1 VHEPKPEQYSP
12 PLTWRAH
19 AWRTALALAITAVV
33 WPSTAILEWRHVRG
47 LFWVDFAVGLAC
59 LVLSFYRRRWPL
71 TVAVI
76 TNVAALVSF
85 SSAGPGTLAAVSLA
99 TRRVLWQ
106 VVLVGVIAVVTG
118 TIFPTLWPSLH
129 KDPLW
134 ITFAVGLAF
143 TIAMLVWGMYVGSRR
158 ELLWTLRDRAERA
171 EAEQELRVTQSRSNE
186 RARIAREMHDV
197 LAHRISLI
205 TMHAGALAY
214 RTDLTAAE
222 MRDTAE
228 LIQTKSHEAL
238 TDLRHVLGVLRS
250 EDGAT
255 ATGERPQ
262 PTFKDL
268 PGLISESRESGM
280 RISYDQR
287 VQDAT
292 QVPEQVGRTTYRIVQ
307 EGLTNARKH
316 APHTAVL
323 VTLAGSPETGVEI
336 TIRNPARSL
345 HSPRIA
351 VDSGSGPGWGI
362 TVGTS
367 TALVGGSGVRVGSGA
382 ATGQGSGFGNG
393 SGPGSGGGAVASG
406 GSSGGSGTPGA
417 GLGLVGLG
425 ERAKLAGGRLETRRE
440 GDMFELHGW
449 LPWTA

>member
-1 VHEPKPEQYSP
+1 MHEPKPEQYSP
-12 PLTWRAH
+12 PLTWRSH
-19 AWRTALALAITAVV
+19 AWRIALALAISAVV
-33 WPSTAILEWRHVRG
+33 WPSTAVLEWRHVRG
-47 LFWVDFAVGLAC
+47 LFWLDLAVGLAC

-71 TVAVI
+71 TIAVV

-99 TRRVLWQ
+99 TRRVVWQ
-106 VVLVGVIAVVTG
+106 VVLVGAIGVVTG
-118 TIFPTLWPSLH
+118 TLFPTLWPSLDN
-129 KDPLW
+129 DPLW

-143 TIAMLVWGMYVGSRR
+143 TVAMLVWGMYVGSRR
-158 ELLWTLRDRAERA
+158 ELLWTLRDRADRA
-171 EAEQELRVTQSRSNE
+171 EAEQELRVSQSRSNE

-214 RTDLTAAE
+214 RTDLSAEE

-228 LIQTKSHEAL
+228 LIQAKSHEAL

-255 ATGERPQ
+255 TLQERPQ

-268 PGLISESRESGM
+268 PALILESRESGM
-280 RISYDQR
+280 RISYDDS
-287 VQDAT
+287 VLDAAAM
-292 QVPEQVGRTTYRIVQ
+292 PDQVGRTTYRIVQ

-323 VTLAGSPETGVEI
+323 VTLAGSPQAGVEI

-345 HSPRIA
+345 HSPRTA

-362 TVGTS
+362 TVGTT

-382 ATGQGSGFGNG
+382 PGQSSGTGSGSGNG
-393 SGPGSGGGAVASG
+393 TGSGTAGSG
-406 GSSGGSGTPGA
+406 SGSGTPGA
-417 GLGLVGLG
+417 GLGLVGLS
-425 ERAKLAGGRLETRRE
+425 ERAKLAGGRLDTRRE
-440 GDMFELHGW
+440 GDVFELHGW
-449 LPWTA
+449 LPWRT